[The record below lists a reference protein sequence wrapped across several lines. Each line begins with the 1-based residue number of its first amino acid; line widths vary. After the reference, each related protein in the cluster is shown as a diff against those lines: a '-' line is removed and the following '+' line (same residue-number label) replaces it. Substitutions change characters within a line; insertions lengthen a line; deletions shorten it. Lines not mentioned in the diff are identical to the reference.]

1 MELFS
6 ERVLLAALI
15 ANLAMIALPVGA
27 ALGIYAKPSQKL
39 VAVVMAFGSGA
50 LIEALAIELGFEG
63 VNRLIHEH
71 HVDWLAAWL
80 YVAGGFVVGGLIF
93 YGATRW
99 LDARGAALRKPTT
112 AKNFVMEKQREKH
125 EELLGRLASVDL
137 LRALPPEEMEQ
148 LLPCVRPV
156 RVAAGNVIFRAGQPG
171 DALYLIEGGRVDI
184 LTSGVDPTASRL
196 ADEGYQPIARL
207 GPHDSFGEIAL
218 LSGAPRTAHAVA
230 AEDSSLLRIGKDDF
244 DGLIIRSPA
253 LREAVHTLDIERVMR
268 SARTAP
274 AGEIDRWRE
283 LATRSVQRVSS
294 AAQEARAREL
304 LGEHAKEGGG
314 APVAIFMGALLDGIP
329 ECIVIGAGFTTLAA
343 LNPSFVVAVFLNNL
357 PEAMSSAAGMV
368 RGGFSPRRIF
378 SMWFGLMVAGTIA
391 AMLGSAFLADAPAT
405 LTTFVN
411 ALAGGGILAML
422 AATMMPEAFEE
433 GGPTVGLATIAGFL
447 AALFFAA
454 TALG

>member
-6 ERVLLAALI
+6 ERVLYAVLI
-15 ANLAMIALPVGA
+15 AVAAMVALPIGA

-63 VNRLIHEH
+63 VNRLVHEH
-71 HVDWLAAWL
+71 HVPALAAWL
-80 YVAGGFVVGGLIF
+80 YVAGGFLVGGLIF

-112 AKNFVMEKQREKH
+112 AKNYVAEKQREQA
-125 EELLGRLASVDL
+125 EELLGRLAKVDL
-137 LRALPPEEMEQ
+137 LRALPAEEMEHI
-148 LLPCVRPV
+148 LPVVRPV
-156 RVAAGNVIFRAGQPG
+156 KVAAGQVIFRAGQAG

-184 LTSGVDPTASRL
+184 LAPGVDPTASRM
-196 ADEGYQPIARL
+196 AEEGYQPIARL
-207 GPHDSFGEIAL
+207 GHGESFGEIAL

-230 AEDSSLLRIGKDDF
+230 AEDSALLRIAKDDF
-244 DGLIIRSPA
+244 DALIVRSQT
-253 LREAVHTLDIERVMR
+253 LREAVHALDMERVLR
-268 SARTAP
+268 SARSAP
-274 AGEIDRWRE
+274 ASEIERWQQ

-294 AAQEARAREL
+294 AAQESRAREL
-304 LGEHAKEGGG
+304 LEHHGGGSG

-329 ECIVIGAGFTTLAA
+329 ECIVIGASFTTLAA
-343 LNPSFVVAVFLNNL
+343 FNPSFVVAVFLNNL
-357 PEAMSSAAGMV
+357 PEAMSSAAGMI
-368 RGGFSPRRIF
+368 RGGFKPGRIF
-378 SMWFGLMVAGTIA
+378 AMWGGLMVAGA
-391 AMLGSAFLADAPAT
+391 VFAGLGSAYLSQAPPT

-433 GGPTVGLATIAGFL
+433 GGPSVGLATIAGFL

-454 TALG
+454 TAL